1 MEMAL
6 HPGRSLQQ
14 FANSCL
20 DFVFP
25 PLCISCNNHLDDGQ
39 KRVCTYCWDSI
50 QSVTRQHPLF
60 IDTREKLLAGGFVSE
75 LVSRYVFE
83 KEGAFQHIAHG
94 LKYQGFKSLGVD
106 LGVRVGETMREWRVS
121 AEVLIPVPLHGIKL
135 RERGYNQAEM
145 IARGIS
151 QATGIPMRSDV
162 VRRKKHT
169 QTQTQLN
176 LEERKEN
183 MEEAFEIAT
192 GASAFVENRV
202 CVVVDDVIT
211 TGATINSCA
220 AELLKAGATRVIA
233 ASAALAQ
240 KGAA

>member
-1 MEMAL
+1 MNWQA
-6 HPGRSLQQ
+6 PGQSLQQ

-25 PLCISCNNHLDDGQ
+25 PLCISCNNYLDDGQ
-39 KRVCTYCWDSI
+39 KRVCNTCWNSI

-60 IDTREKLLAGGFVSE
+60 VDTREKLLAGGFVSD

-94 LKYQGFKSLGVD
+94 LKYQGFQSLGVE
-106 LGVRVGETMREWRVS
+106 LGRRIGEQMRDWGV
-121 AEVLIPVPLHGIKL
+121 AGDILIPIPLHKIKF

-151 QATGIPMRSDV
+151 EVTGIQLRVDIV
-162 VRRKKHT
+162 GRRKHT

-176 LEERKEN
+176 LDERTEN
-183 MEEAFEIAT
+183 MEEAFEIDH
-192 GASAFVENRV
+192 GELVENRV
-202 CVVVDDVIT
+202 CLIVDDVIT
-211 TGATINSCA
+211 TGATISSCS
-220 AELLKAGATRVIA
+220 AELLKAGATRVVA

-240 KGAA
+240 KGAAV

>member
-1 MEMAL
+1 MNWQSPAL
-6 HPGRSLQQ
+6 SLQQ
-14 FANSCL
+14 FAGSCL

-25 PLCISCNNHLDDGQ
+25 PLCISCNRFLNDGQ
-39 KRVCTYCWDSI
+39 KQVCNDCWNSI
-50 QSVTRQHPLF
+50 QSVTRQLPLF
-60 IDTREKLLAGGFVSE
+60 IDTRERLMAGSIVSD
-75 LVSRYVFE
+75 LVSCYVFE

-94 LKYQGFKSLGVD
+94 LKYQGLKSVGVELGRRIGRRMLD
-106 LGVRVGETMREWRVS
+106 WKVRGEI
-121 AEVLIPVPLHGIKL
+121 LIPIPLHKIKL

-145 IARGIS
+145 IAKGIS
-151 QATGIPMRSDV
+151 EVEGIQVRADIVMR
-162 VRRKKHT
+162 RKHT

-183 MEEAFEIAT
+183 MEEAFEIAN
-192 GASAFVENRV
+192 GADVENRV

-220 AELLKAGATRVIA
+220 QQLMNAGATGVIA

>member
-1 MEMAL
+1 MNWQA
-6 HPGRSLQQ
+6 PGRSLQQ

-39 KRVCTYCWDSI
+39 KRVCAHCWNSI
-50 QSVTRQHPLF
+50 QAVNRQHPLF
-60 IDTREKLLAGGFVSE
+60 IDTKEKLLAGGFVSD

-94 LKYQGFKSLGVD
+94 LKYQGFKSLGVE
-106 LGVRVGETMREWRVS
+106 LGRRIGEQMRDWGVTGEI
-121 AEVLIPVPLHGIKL
+121 LIPIPLHRIKF

-151 QATGIPMRSDV
+151 EVTGIQLRADIV
-162 VRRKKHT
+162 GRRKHT

-176 LEERKEN
+176 LEERTEN
-183 MEEAFEIAT
+183 MEEAFEIT
-192 GASAFVENRV
+192 PGALVENRV
-202 CVVVDDVIT
+202 CLIVDDVIT
-211 TGATINSCA
+211 TGATISSCA
-220 AELLKAGATRVIA
+220 AELIQAGVSRVIA

-240 KGAA
+240 KGAAV

>member
-1 MEMAL
+1 MNWQG
-6 HPGRSLQQ
+6 PGSSLQQ

-25 PLCISCNNHLDDGQ
+25 PMCISCNNHLEDGQ
-39 KRVCTYCWDSI
+39 ERVCRTCWNSI
-50 QSVTRQHPLF
+50 QSVTRRHPLF
-60 IDTREKLLAGGFVSE
+60 IDTREKLLAGSFVSD

-83 KEGAFQHIAHG
+83 KEGAFQQIAHG
-94 LKYQGFKSLGVD
+94 LKYQGFKSLGIA
-106 LGVRVGETMREWRVS
+106 LGRRIGEQMRDWGVAGEI
-121 AEVLIPVPLHGIKL
+121 LIPIPLHKIKF

-151 QATGIPMRSDV
+151 EVTGIQLRADIV
-162 VRRKKHT
+162 GRKKHT

-176 LEERKEN
+176 LEERTEN
-183 MEEAFEIAT
+183 LEEAFEIAT
-192 GASAFVENRV
+192 GALVENRI

-220 AELLKAGATRVIA
+220 SELLKAGATRVVA
-233 ASAALAQ
+233 VSAALAQ